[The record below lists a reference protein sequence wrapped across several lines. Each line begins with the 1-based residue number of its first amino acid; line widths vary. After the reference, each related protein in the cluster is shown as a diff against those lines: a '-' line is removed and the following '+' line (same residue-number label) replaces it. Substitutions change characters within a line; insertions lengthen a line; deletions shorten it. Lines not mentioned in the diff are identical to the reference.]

1 MYWSETQSN
10 LKYNKD
16 QLQNGSFLRVSGEWT
31 SVAFNQKTT
40 YFLFMR
46 RIMNTNS
53 ILKRLALFLVGALII
68 PTFAA
73 ADIKMGIIL
82 GFTGPIESLTPDM
95 GNSAELAFKEVSDS
109 GQLLGGQ
116 KVRVV
121 RADSTCIDAAA
132 ASAAAER
139 LITSDKVVGI
149 MGADCSGVT
158 TAIANNVAIPNG
170 VTMVSPSATSPALTT
185 IADNGYFFRTAPSD
199 ARQGQVLA
207 QITME
212 RGFND
217 VAVTFINNDYG
228 KGLSDSFINAYK
240 GLGGKV
246 SAVVPHEADKADFS
260 AEVAA
265 LNASGA
271 SILAV
276 FGYVDQGG
284 NHIIQGSIDS
294 GAFDKF
300 ILADGMF
307 GESLLQN
314 IDGDLSGTF
323 GTVPGTDSKGAASFA
338 KMATSAGIKG
348 GGPFT
353 GESYDAAALLMLA
366 MQSGGSTDRAALAS
380 NVLAVANTPGEKIM
394 PGELGKALRILA
406 NGGAVDYVGATNV
419 ELTGVGEAAG
429 SYKEFE
435 VKGKVFSTVR
445 FR

>member
-1 MYWSETQSN
+1 MKN
-10 LKYNKD
+10 NKD

-132 ASAAAER
+132 ATAAAER

-307 GESLLQN
+307 GESLLKN

>member
-1 MYWSETQSN
+1 
-10 LKYNKD
+10 
-16 QLQNGSFLRVSGEWT
+16 
-31 SVAFNQKTT
+31 
-40 YFLFMR
+40 
-46 RIMNTNS
+46 MNTNS

-95 GNSAELAFKEVSDS
+95 GNSAELAFKEASDS

-116 KVRVV
+116 KVKVV

-132 ASAAAER
+132 ATAAAER

-170 VTMVSPSATSPALTT
+170 VTMVSPSATSPALST

-307 GESLLQN
+307 GESLLKN

-435 VKGKVFSTVR
+435 VKGKAFSTVR

>member
-1 MYWSETQSN
+1 
-10 LKYNKD
+10 
-16 QLQNGSFLRVSGEWT
+16 
-31 SVAFNQKTT
+31 
-40 YFLFMR
+40 
-46 RIMNTNS
+46 MNTNS

-116 KVRVV
+116 KVKVV

-132 ASAAAER
+132 ATAAAER

-307 GESLLQN
+307 GESLLKN

-348 GGPFT
+348 GAPYT

-435 VKGKVFSTVR
+435 VKGKAFSTVR

>member
-1 MYWSETQSN
+1 M
-10 LKYNKD
+10 KYNKD

-132 ASAAAER
+132 ATAAAER

-307 GESLLQN
+307 GESLLKN